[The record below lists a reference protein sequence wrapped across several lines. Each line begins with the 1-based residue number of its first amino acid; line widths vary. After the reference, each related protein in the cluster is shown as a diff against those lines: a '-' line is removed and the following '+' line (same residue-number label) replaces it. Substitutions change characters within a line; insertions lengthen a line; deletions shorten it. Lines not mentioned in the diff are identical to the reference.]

1 MLFHYHHW
9 TPYIEQTEAFYSRLG
24 FRVSQRIGK
33 YNGSYQSFDPPLGW
47 DDFRGRPITFR
58 IIEMR
63 RGAVNITFGQGRRIM
78 FDHIGYLVS
87 ERRLER
93 ICQQAET
100 AGLRIQRGEKR
111 TFISTSHSFRV
122 ELQTHQEAVDGLH
135 SPFRLQSLSI
145 ETTTDGL
152 EHEINQLLRPYSSRI
167 QSLVTHR
174 HALHSAQISHP
185 AFEEV
190 VDPNGVKLI
199 SAGTSS

>member
-9 TPYIEQTEAFYSRLG
+9 TPYIEQTEAFYARLG

-33 YNGSYQSFDPPLGW
+33 YNGSYQSFDPPLDW

-63 RGAVNITFGQGRRIM
+63 RGSVNITFGQGKRVM
-78 FDHIGYLVS
+78 FDHIGYLTN
-87 ERRLER
+87 ERRLGI

-100 AGLRIQRGEKR
+100 AGLRVQRGEKR

-122 ELQTHQEAVDGLH
+122 ELQTHQEAVDEID
-135 SPFRLQSLSI
+135 SPFRLQSLNI

-152 EHEINQLLRPYSSRI
+152 EQEINQLLHPYSSGV
-167 QSLVTHR
+167 QSLITHR
-174 HALHSAQISHP
+174 HALHSALISHP
-185 AFEEV
+185 AFEET

-199 SAGTSS
+199 SARTSS

>member
-9 TPYIEQTEAFYSRLG
+9 TPYIEQTEAFYVQLG

-33 YNGSYQSFDPPLGW
+33 YNGSYQSFDPPLEW
-47 DDFRGRPITFR
+47 DDFRSKPITFR

-63 RGAVNITFGQGRRIM
+63 RGAVNITFGQGKRVM
-78 FDHIGYLVS
+78 LDHIGYLVDES
-87 ERRLER
+87 RLER

-111 TFISTSHSFRV
+111 TFISTSHSLRM
-122 ELQTHQEAVDGLH
+122 ELQTHQEAVDTID
-135 SPFRLQSLSI
+135 SAFRLQSLSI

-152 EHEINQLLRPYSSRI
+152 EQEINQLLHPYSSGL
-167 QSLVTHR
+167 QSLITHR
-174 HALHSAQISHP
+174 HALHSARISHP
-185 AFEEV
+185 AFEEA